1 MPTGGGTTVRRETFL
16 SRVSTATLS
25 SRLPEP
31 PLVPAD
37 LPELPVADLVAL
49 FRTRAQA
56 INTVVHGPMSRH
68 GVPRAVVGIA
78 AGHGAASFLAWDDLP
93 VSGVAAALQASGC
106 GRLDHV
112 VPEDARIDHHLTY
125 LDVAVGVT
133 GADAALAESGS
144 VVLSH
149 GPGRPRMASLAP
161 EVHIVLLAADR
172 IRRGLAYWA
181 HQEPDHARNTSNLVF
196 VTGPSRTGDIEQRL
210 NLGVHGPRHVHV
222 VIIR

>member
-1 MPTGGGTTVRRETFL
+1 MRREAFL
-16 SRVSTATLS
+16 GRVSAATLTG
-25 SRLPEP
+25 RFPEP
-31 PLVPAD
+31 PPVPAG
-37 LPELPVADLVAL
+37 LPEMPVADLITL

-56 INTVVHGPMSRH
+56 INTVVHGPISRH

-78 AGHGAASFLAWDDLP
+78 AGHGAASFLAWDELP
-93 VSGVAAALQASGC
+93 VPGVSAALQSTGC
-106 GRLDHV
+106 KRLVHV
-112 VPEDARIDHHLTY
+112 VPVESRIEHHLTY

-161 EVHIVLLAADR
+161 EVHVVLLEADR
-172 IRRGLAYWA
+172 IHRALAHWA
-181 HQEPDHARNTSNLVF
+181 HLEPDRARATANLVF

-210 NLGVHGPRHVHV
+210 NLGVHGPRHLHV
-222 VIIR
+222 VIVR

>member
-1 MPTGGGTTVRRETFL
+1 MRREAFL
-16 SRVSTATLS
+16 GRVSAATLTG
-25 SRLPEP
+25 RFPEP
-31 PLVPAD
+31 PPVPAG
-37 LPELPVADLVAL
+37 LPEMPVADLITL

-56 INTVVHGPMSRH
+56 ISTVVHGPISRH

-78 AGHGAASFLAWDDLP
+78 AGHGAASFLAWDELP
-93 VSGVAAALQASGC
+93 VPGVSAALRSTGC
-106 GRLDHV
+106 ERLVHV
-112 VPEDARIDHHLTY
+112 VPDESRIEHHLTY

-161 EVHIVLLAADR
+161 EVHVVLLEADR
-172 IRRGLAYWA
+172 IHRALAHWA
-181 HQEPDHARNTSNLVF
+181 HLEPDRARDTANLVF

-210 NLGVHGPRHVHV
+210 NLGVHGPRHLHV

>member
-1 MPTGGGTTVRRETFL
+1 VERETFL
-16 SRVSTATLS
+16 GRVSAATLN
-25 SRLPEP
+25 SRLPAP

-37 LPELPVADLVAL
+37 LPELPVADLITL

-56 INTVVHGPMSRH
+56 VSTVVHGPMSRH

-78 AGHGAASFLAWDDLP
+78 AGHGAGSVLAWEELP
-93 VSGVAAALQASGC
+93 VSGVTAALQSAGC
-106 GRLDHV
+106 EILDHV
-112 VPEDARIDHHLTY
+112 VPDEARIEHHLTY
-125 LDVAVGVT
+125 HDVKVGVT
-133 GADAALAESGS
+133 GADAALVESGS

-161 EVHIVLLAADR
+161 EVHVVLLEADR
-172 IRRGLAYWA
+172 IHRDLAHWA
-181 HQEPDHARNTSNLVF
+181 HDEPDRARRTANLVI

-222 VIIR
+222 VIIK